1 MTAPGGQ
8 RNWSSS
14 GPASGRKNKEKEMT
28 ERKEPGLQV
37 GATARRGKKTKG
49 VEEMQDQQGVRVREC
64 LELL

>member
-1 MTAPGGQ
+1 VARGIGAAVDLPVGG
-8 RNWSSS
+8 RT
-14 GPASGRKNKEKEMT
+14 RKEEMT

-49 VEEMQDQQGVRVREC
+49 AEEMQDQQGGRVREF

>member
-1 MTAPGGQ
+1 
-8 RNWSSS
+8 
-14 GPASGRKNKEKEMT
+14 MT

-49 VEEMQDQQGVRVREC
+49 AEEMQDQQGGRVREF